1 LKKTS
6 KTCDFLR
13 LSSNHYQTI
22 KKIKNREAD
31 LPAGRQETE
40 KTRHP
45 INLKKMKKIT
55 LSVAVLA
62 LSIGNLPAQS
72 VDEIVT
78 KNLNAMGGVAKLH
91 KVKSVVMETTIKLQG
106 LEIENQTTIVVGK
119 AVRSDSKIMGN
130 DLVQA
135 FDGTTPWSIT
145 PTLMGGNGEPQVM
158 TAEASKSVISQID
171 PYPLLDYTQKGTKLE
186 KVKDKE
192 AHHVKITTKDGAESE
207 VWIDVTSSLVSKSK
221 SMQNGQE
228 VEVFFS
234 NYTVIEGI
242 NFAMSMETSNPMTGI
257 INIET
262 KTVKLNTAVDESI
275 FKMPIAK
282 K

>member
-1 LKKTS
+1 
-6 KTCDFLR
+6 
-13 LSSNHYQTI
+13 
-22 KKIKNREAD
+22 
-31 LPAGRQETE
+31 
-40 KTRHP
+40 
-45 INLKKMKKIT
+45 MKKII

-62 LSIGNLPAQS
+62 LSFGTLLAQS
-72 VDEIVT
+72 VDEIIA
-78 KNLNAMGGVAKLH
+78 KNISAMGGVAKLH
-91 KVKSVVMETTIKLQG
+91 GVKSVVMETTIKLQG
-106 LEIENQTTIVVGK
+106 LEIENLTTILVGK

-158 TAEASKSVISQID
+158 SAEMSKSVISQAD
-171 PYPLLDYTQKGTKLE
+171 PFPLLDYTKKGTRVELLASE

-228 VEVFFS
+228 VEVFYS

-242 NFAMSMETSNPMTGI
+242 NFAMSMETSNPMAGI
-257 INIET
+257 INIDT
-262 KTVKLNTAVDESI
+262 KTVKLNPVINESI
-275 FKMPIAK
+275 FRMPTAK
-282 K
+282 N